1 LCATHAGQLGVK
13 SRLTFN
19 ADKTKANLFATLG
32 EGKPSGIILS
42 GHTDTVPWTGQDWSM
57 DPLSALVQ
65 DGKLYGRGSAD
76 MKAFI
81 GLALAHAE
89 AFLNS
94 QAPFAVHF
102 AFSYDEEVG
111 CFGVKEL
118 IADLRDAGIKP
129 LACIVGEP
137 TLMVPAIAHKGVY
150 RYKCCVRGKEAHSS
164 LTPHSVNAIE
174 MAARVVGRVRDMA
187 EGFEQHE
194 PRFEGFDVP
203 FSTASVGQF
212 HGGIADNV
220 VPRDAEFRYEFR
232 DLPTAN
238 AAQMQAEVLAYAKSL
253 EPAMKKVAPDAGFG
267 FETICEIPSFLGS
280 KDDAVTRL
288 AQRLSGEAG
297 TTLVAFGT
305 EAGLFKN
312 AGIPTVV
319 CGPGSIQQAH
329 QPDEFVSLE
338 QLGRCE
344 AFMQGLANTQSMDCA
359 HLGLT
364 QKKPGTF
371 APGLDG
377 CRACA
382 ACQVLTRPSPV
393 SIDISTKLD
402 AVWSFGP
409 NDTGKPEITWVPRPS
424 MPEMKLSRLILPLAA
439 PGAGLR

>member
-1 LCATHAGQLGVK
+1 MISAHALELAQTLVRMNTVSHNSNLELIHFIRDHLAKLGVK

-19 ADKTKANLFATLG
+19 EDKTKANLFATLG
-32 EGKPSGIILS
+32 EGKPAGIILS
-42 GHTDTVPWTGQDWSM
+42 GHTDTVPWDGQDWTM
-57 DPLSALVQ
+57 DPLSALVK
-65 DGKLYGRGSAD
+65 DGNLYGRGSAD

-81 GLALAHAE
+81 GVAVSQAE
-89 AFLNS
+89 QFLNS
-94 QAPFAVHF
+94 DAPFALHY
-102 AFSYDEEVG
+102 AFSYEEEIG

-118 IADLRDAGIKP
+118 IADLRDANIKP

-137 TLMVPAIAHKGVY
+137 TSMIPAIAHKGVY

-187 EGFEQHE
+187 EDFEKNE

-203 FSTASVGQF
+203 FSTSSVGQF

-238 AAQMQAEVLAYAKSL
+238 AAKMQSEVVAYAQSL
-253 EPAMKKVAPDAGFG
+253 EPAMKKVAPAAGFE

-280 KDDAVTRL
+280 KDDPVTRL
-288 AQRLSGEAG
+288 AQELSGEKG

-312 AGIPTVV
+312 AGISTVV

-329 QPDEFVSLE
+329 QPDEYVSLE

-344 AFMQGLANTQSMDCA
+344 AFMQGLARTRA
-359 HLGLT
+359 LG
-364 QKKPGTF
+364 
-371 APGLDG
+371 
-377 CRACA
+377 
-382 ACQVLTRPSPV
+382 
-393 SIDISTKLD
+393 
-402 AVWSFGP
+402 
-409 NDTGKPEITWVPRPS
+409 
-424 MPEMKLSRLILPLAA
+424 
-439 PGAGLR
+439 